1 MTTPPVLAVSA
12 VVIDHAEILLVERGA
27 GPASGDW
34 AVPGGR
40 VEPGETLAEAL
51 EREVR
56 EETALTVE
64 AGELVGLN
72 QVIGNAHH
80 YVVACF
86 HTRLVGTREPTAGS
100 DAAAVAWVPINE
112 LRTMQLVPGLLDFLD
127 KHQALR
133 R

>member
-1 MTTPPVLAVSA
+1 M
-12 VVIDHAEILLVERGA
+12 
-27 GPASGDW
+27 
-34 AVPGGR
+34 
-40 VEPGETLAEAL
+40 EPGETLAEAL

>member
-27 GPASGDW
+27 GAAAGDW

-40 VEPGETLAEAL
+40 VELGETLAEAL

-56 EETALTVE
+56 EETSLTVE

-86 HTRLVGTREPTAGS
+86 HARLVGPREPTAGS
-100 DAAAVAWVPINE
+100 DATAAAWVPINE
-112 LRTMQLVPGLLDFLD
+112 LRAMQMVPGLLDFLD
-127 KHQALR
+127 KHQAVRL
-133 R
+133 